1 MEAVFFAWNNG
12 VFSVTAFGRDRW
24 FVVQQPSARQGI
36 MEELLLRVKAGQD
49 GPDRYPADG
58 QHRGL
63 TAAQ

>member
-1 MEAVFFAWNNG
+1 M
-12 VFSVTAFGRDRW
+12 FSAAAFGRDGW
-24 FVVQQPSARQGI
+24 FVVQQPSARHGI
-36 MEELLLRVKAGQD
+36 MKELLLRVKAGQD